1 MQRHLCSMAC
11 WLPCALLRVD
21 EAEGDPDASVCWN
34 SGGEEEDA
42 PACSCSWAG
51 EADREQ
57 QLRLSVRS
65 CSGEVSRA
73 CARDDSVPM
82 SSSLEEGS
90 DSKDSQRKNMETHED
105 MSSSFPQPPV
115 ENMETCPQVSSLTS
129 QSTTG
134 ESANGDMGTPL
145 VAREDDPTDEEV
157 INSAT
162 DQTFWDDPVQPME
175 RIEAIEAMADHDNCI
190 DVKAEDVQ

>member
-1 MQRHLCSMAC
+1 M
-11 WLPCALLRVD
+11 LPCAGTPAAKKKTLQRAVARGLVKRIGNSNYDYQYEAVQVKSRV
-21 EAEGDPDASVCWN
+21 
-34 SGGEEEDA
+34 
-42 PACSCSWAG
+42 PA
-51 EADREQ
+51 
-57 QLRLSVRS
+57 
-65 CSGEVSRA
+65 RA
-73 CARDDSVPM
+73 TTPVPM

-90 DSKDSQRKNMETHED
+90 DSKDSQGKNMETHED

-157 INSAT
+157 INAAT
-162 DQTFWDDPVQPME
+162 DPTFWNE
-175 RIEAIEAMADHDNCI
+175 
-190 DVKAEDVQ
+190 